1 MPRSKAGTNLH
12 NPPDDGSAQLPHSPV
27 ISIIDDAEYVR
38 VAMKN
43 LVEALG
49 FTAHTFAS
57 AEDFLQSPRLH
68 DTACVIF
75 DVQMPYMN
83 GLELQSHLLASG
95 NDTPIIFITAFT
107 DSGAQERA
115 MKAGAICFLNKP
127 FSAQTLSQC
136 IARAISKSS
145 GKPLKI

>member
-1 MPRSKAGTNLH
+1 
-12 NPPDDGSAQLPHSPV
+12 V

-43 LVEALG
+43 LVESLG

-57 AEDFLQSPRLH
+57 AQDFLQSPQLH
-68 DTACVIF
+68 DTACVIS

-83 GLELQSHLLASG
+83 GLELQSHLIAQG
-95 NDTPIIFITAFT
+95 NVTPIIFITAFT
-107 DSGAQERA
+107 DAHAQDRA
-115 MKAGAICFLNKP
+115 LKAGAVCFLNKP

-136 IARAISKSS
+136 IATAINKNEQGRSKS
-145 GKPLKI
+145 